1 MAHRPRLAVLGAL
14 GFLAVLAAS
23 PAVASGQDYVQ
34 YEVQFMT
41 PSPDAL
47 DDLNE
52 AMAAHNQEYHSGG
65 PYHANVWYVVNG
77 PRTGQLVWVMGP
89 LTFGQLDD
97 RPSVGGHDDDWQGNV
112 VPHLEPEGNVS
123 YWRRNDGASY
133 VVDEELHPILRIRGF
148 KIARGHMGEFMEGR
162 RMIKEVAEAKGWTRS
177 AVVLTPRFRPETGPD
192 VVLVTPYDSWGD
204 LDGGAGGAAFRD
216 DFIDVHGQGAWQS
229 WIDSNRATIEDSWDE
244 YHQLLPELS
253 GGS

>member
-1 MAHRPRLAVLGAL
+1 MAYRPGLASLGSLAL
-14 GFLAVLAAS
+14 LTVLAAS
-23 PAVASGQDYVQ
+23 PALVVGQDYVQ

-41 PSPDAL
+41 ATPDAL

-89 LTFGQLDD
+89 VTFGQLDD

-133 VVDEELHPILRIRGF
+133 IADEELHPILRIRGF
-148 KIARGHMGEFMEGR
+148 KIARGQMGDFMETR
-162 RMIKEVAEAKGWTRS
+162 RMIKEVAEAKAWPRS
-177 AVVLTPRFRPETGPD
+177 SVVMQPRFRPETGPD
-192 VVLVTPYDSWGD
+192 VVVVTPYDAWGD
-204 LDGGAGGAAFRD
+204 LDEGGGAAFRN
-216 DFIDVHGQGAWQS
+216 DFIEVHGQVAWQRF
-229 WIDSNRATIEDSWDE
+229 IDLNRASIEDSWDE
-244 YHQLLPELS
+244 FHQLLPELS